1 MKKLLLISCLL
12 LIAMT
17 GFSQTAPLTV
27 NVKFINV
34 EDGYDHET
42 KTAVFI
48 DGQEIGVSPV
58 TTETKTVSF
67 TVNVPTGTHSLKI
80 VNYAMYEGNWEEHS
94 IENDYSI
101 DVIYEEDHTF
111 KKPEKFF
118 ILVDLDDDM
127 MVSWKKPVKVKK

>member
-12 LIAMT
+12 LLAFT
-17 GFSQTAPLTV
+17 GFAQTAPLTV

-48 DGQEIGVSPV
+48 NGQEIGVSPV
-58 TTETKTVSF
+58 TKETKTGSF

-118 ILVDLDDDM
+118 IMVDLDDDM